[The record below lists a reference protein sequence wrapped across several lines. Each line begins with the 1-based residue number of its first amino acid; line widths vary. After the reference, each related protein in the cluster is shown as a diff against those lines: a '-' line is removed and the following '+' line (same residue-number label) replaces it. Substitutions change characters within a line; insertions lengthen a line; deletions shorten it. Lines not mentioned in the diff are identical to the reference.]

1 MADLAFALLKENVD
15 KILEYSGDNKTF
27 SPAQRDRWLIKGFE
41 LGEKLK
47 QLANATIAKTAAPD
61 IAKANQQLTIIND
74 RLRDKA
80 ESLSKFPDTIQ
91 KIDDATS
98 ILDTI
103 IGFIL

>member
-1 MADLAFALLKENVD
+1 MVDLAFALLKQNVD

-27 SPAQRDRWLIKGFE
+27 SPDQRDRWLIKGIE

-47 QLANATIAKTAAPD
+47 QLANVRISKTADPD
-61 IAKANQQLTIIND
+61 IIRANQQIEIINN
-74 RLRDKA
+74 RLLAKT

-91 KIDDATS
+91 KIDDVAS

-103 IGFIL
+103 IGFIV